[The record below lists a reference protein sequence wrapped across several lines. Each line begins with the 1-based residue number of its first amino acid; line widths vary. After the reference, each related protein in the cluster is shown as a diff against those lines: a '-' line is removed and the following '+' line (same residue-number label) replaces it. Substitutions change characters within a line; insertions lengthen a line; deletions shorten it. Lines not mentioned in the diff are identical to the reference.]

1 MSNSQLP
8 RISLTEP
15 YGVLCAAVVII
26 THFSDLIFSEID
38 SGLRKLY
45 GENWVKILQSD
56 KLLPNDFNSRDPQSI
71 LKELAR
77 NGSSQFRLPLNSR
90 IARENFLFFY
100 DGLDD
105 LLGERN
111 AWVHRQL
118 SEDSSELHGL
128 AKSATSL
135 LDTCLMK
142 FDYSE
147 WINDLLLENHA
158 AITKISISV
167 QETLGNNSVN
177 EKGEEFQM
185 EENQEI
191 EISVGDPV
199 TARFLTHSYVV
210 GENGDILDRTTGVR
224 LSQFNSTYQNSL
236 KNLISNLKIGSRLRL
251 TTEAQLC
258 SFIEDHW
265 GFLTNVSPEDW
276 FPNHLK

>member
-1 MSNSQLP
+1 MAL
-8 RISLTEP
+8 
-15 YGVLCAAVVII
+15 G
-26 THFSDLIFSEID
+26 
-38 SGLRKLY
+38 G
-45 GENWVKILQSD
+45 
-56 KLLPNDFNSRDPQSI
+56 
-71 LKELAR
+71 
-77 NGSSQFRLPLNSR
+77 SQFRLPLNSR
-90 IARENFLFFY
+90 VARENLLFFY

-118 SEDSSELHGL
+118 SEDTSELNGL
-128 AKSATSL
+128 AKSATL
-135 LDTCLMK
+135 LLNACLIE

-147 WINDLLLENHA
+147 WINDLLLDNHVPK
-158 AITKISISV
+158 TEISTSL
-167 QETLGNNSVN
+167 QETISNIPVN
-177 EKGEEFQM
+177 ERGEGFQM

-191 EISVGDPV
+191 ELSVGDPV